1 MTGGETLASRWP
13 ERRRRRRHHCAALQK
28 KTRAKWRL
36 RIRFIK
42 PEISHVVPTLVR
54 SMNNAL
60 RRTAVYIKK
69 SALYWQHVNHN
80 VARTMAS

>member
-1 MTGGETLASRWP
+1 MTGGETLASRRP
-13 ERRRRRRHHCAALQK
+13 VRRRLHCAALQ

-54 SMNNAL
+54 SMNTMHSDE
-60 RRTAVYIKK
+60 TAVYIKK